1 MQVTESQYFIFHANS
16 LSLLPGTDCRLGA
29 LRAAKCCFSGTDH
42 RFGALRAAK
51 CCFSGTAA
59 DRLSWSA
66 ATARRYGGLCAM
78 ALLAA
83 AVASRCSESGHGY
96 SGPNDTYA
104 PSVLTSNRVLSAFRL
119 SRAPFCFIRDFWRSV
134 VFSRASAPSGRWSR
148 RPENGRLRQ
157 EPSAP
162 PFCPPA
168 ACWRRIN
175 RWPFSAYTR
184 PTFTRPVYPRP
195 AYPCPAKPSSSC
207 PASPAFPH
215 PSFPHPANPSFPKR
229 GRDIV

>member
-1 MQVTESQYFIFHANS
+1 VQVTESQYFIFHANS

-104 PSVLTSNRVLSAFRL
+104 PSVLTSNRLLGAFQLSIRGKEVCLVVGKDGSVGKQRGRTRALSAS
-119 SRAPFCFIRDFWRSV
+119 SR
-134 VFSRASAPSGRWSR
+134 
-148 RPENGRLRQ
+148 
-157 EPSAP
+157 
-162 PFCPPA
+162 
-168 ACWRRIN
+168 
-175 RWPFSAYTR
+175 
-184 PTFTRPVYPRP
+184 
-195 AYPCPAKPSSSC
+195 
-207 PASPAFPH
+207 
-215 PSFPHPANPSFPKR
+215 
-229 GRDIV
+229 